1 MKLRNKSNLVSSA
14 GWLYADLLL
23 VLVIVGFG
31 VASTTKDPSALKQ
44 RISVL
49 EQENQ
54 ELKNELEKA
63 QQRIRELEN
72 SGSESWQLNC
82 REVGLEVNKSVSQLD
97 LDEKVNKNIE
107 LAIENRKLNPEFTK
121 VGLVLSYGGY
131 DARAGLSNDSGF
143 RDAEKLLPMLQASPR
158 LQGAEFLSNGAQ
170 TVRINGDKQMV
181 NDDGVYLKIYLVFKG
196 DPALSECGL
205 PES

>member
-1 MKLRNKSNLVSSA
+1 MKFGNKSSFVTSA

-31 VASTTKDPSALKQ
+31 VASTSKDPSALQK

-54 ELKNELEKA
+54 ELKNDLEKA

-82 REVGLEVNKSVSQLD
+82 REVGLEVSKSVSQLD
-97 LDEKVNKNIE
+97 LDEKVNRNIE
-107 LAIENRKLNPEFTK
+107 LAIENRKLNPEFAK

-131 DARAGLSNDSGF
+131 DAKVGMSTEIGF

-170 TVRINGDKQMV
+170 TVRINGDKQLV
-181 NDDGVYLKIYLVFKG
+181 SDDGVYLKIYLVYKG
-196 DPALSECGL
+196 DPSLSECGL
-205 PES
+205 PEN

>member
-1 MKLRNKSNLVSSA
+1 MKLKGKSNLVSSA

-23 VLVIVGFG
+23 VLVIIGFG
-31 VASTTKDPSALKQ
+31 VATTTDDSTVLKQ
-44 RISVL
+44 RITAL
-49 EQENQ
+49 EQENRD
-54 ELKNELEKA
+54 LKNDLEKA

-82 REVGLEVNKSVSQLD
+82 REVGLEVSKSVSQFD
-97 LDEKVNKNIE
+97 LDEKVNRNIE

-131 DARAGLSNDSGF
+131 DANAGMSTEIGF
-143 RDAEKLLPMLQASPR
+143 RDAEKLLPKLQASPR

-170 TVRINGDKQMV
+170 TVRINGDKQLV
-181 NDDGVYLKIYLVFKG
+181 SDDGVYLKIYLVYKG
-196 DPALSECGL
+196 DPSLSECGL
-205 PES
+205 PEN

>member
-1 MKLRNKSNLVSSA
+1 MKPTNKSNFVGSA

-31 VASTTKDPSALKQ
+31 VASTTEDTSAIKL
-44 RISVL
+44 RITAL
-49 EQENQ
+49 EQENKQ
-54 ELKNELEKA
+54 LKSDLEKA
-63 QQRIRELEN
+63 QMRIRELES

-82 REVGLEVNKSVSQLD
+82 REVGLEVNKTVSQLD
-97 LDEKVNKNIE
+97 LDEKVNRNIE
-107 LAIENRKLNPEFTK
+107 LAIKNRKLNPDFTK

-131 DARAGLSNDSGF
+131 DAKAGQSTDSGF

-170 TVRINGDKQMV
+170 TVRINGDKELV
-181 NDDGVYLKIYLVFKG
+181 HDDGVYLKIYLVFKG
-196 DPALSECGL
+196 DPALSECGI

>member
-1 MKLRNKSNLVSSA
+1 MKFGNKSSFVTSA

-31 VASTTKDPSALKQ
+31 VASTSKDPSALQK

-54 ELKNELEKA
+54 ELKNDLEIA
-63 QQRIRELEN
+63 QQRIRELES

-82 REVGLEVNKSVSQLD
+82 REVGLEVSKSVSQLD
-97 LDEKVNKNIE
+97 LDEKVNRNIE
-107 LAIENRKLNPEFTK
+107 LAIENRKLNPEFAK

-131 DARAGLSNDSGF
+131 DAKVGMSTEIGF

-170 TVRINGDKQMV
+170 TVRINGDKQLV
-181 NDDGVYLKIYLVFKG
+181 SDNGVYLKIYLVFKG
-196 DPALSECGL
+196 DPLLSECGL
-205 PES
+205 PEN

>member
-1 MKLRNKSNLVSSA
+1 MKFGNKSSFVTSA

-31 VASTTKDPSALKQ
+31 VASTSKDPSALQK

-54 ELKNELEKA
+54 ELKNDLEIA
-63 QQRIRELEN
+63 QQRIRELES

-82 REVGLEVNKSVSQLD
+82 REVGLEVSKSVSQLD
-97 LDEKVNKNIE
+97 LDEKVNRNIE
-107 LAIENRKLNPEFTK
+107 LAIENRKLNPEFAK

-131 DARAGLSNDSGF
+131 DAKVGMSTEIGF

-170 TVRINGDKQMV
+170 TVRINGDKQLV
-181 NDDGVYLKIYLVFKG
+181 SDDGVYLKIYLVYKG
-196 DPALSECGL
+196 DPSLSECGL
-205 PES
+205 PEN

>member
-1 MKLRNKSNLVSSA
+1 MKLKGRSNLVSSA

-23 VLVIVGFG
+23 VLVIIGFG
-31 VASTTKDPSALKQ
+31 VATTTDDSSVLKQ
-44 RISVL
+44 RITAL

-54 ELKNELEKA
+54 ELKNDLEIA
-63 QQRIRELEN
+63 LQRIRELES

-82 REVGLEVNKSVSQLD
+82 REVGLELSKSVSQSD
-97 LDEKVNKNIE
+97 LDEKINKNIE
-107 LAIENRKLNPEFTK
+107 LAIENRKLNPQFTK

-131 DARAGLSNDSGF
+131 DAKAGLSTESGF

-170 TVRINGDKQMV
+170 TVRINGDKQLV
-181 NDDGVYLKIYLVFKG
+181 SDDGVYLKIYLVYKG
-196 DPALSECGL
+196 DPSLSECGL
-205 PES
+205 PEN

>member
-1 MKLRNKSNLVSSA
+1 M
-14 GWLYADLLL
+14 
-23 VLVIVGFG
+23 
-31 VASTTKDPSALKQ
+31 ASTTKDPSALEQ
-44 RISVL
+44 RIRVL
-49 EQENQ
+49 EQENKQ
-54 ELKNELEKA
+54 LKNDLELA
-63 QQRIRELEN
+63 QLRIRELES

-82 REVGLEVNKSVSQLD
+82 REVGLEVSKTVSQID
-97 LDEKVNKNIE
+97 LDEKVNENIKR
-107 LAIENRKLNPEFTK
+107 AIENRKLNPDFTK

-131 DARAGLSNDSGF
+131 NAKAGLSTDSGF
-143 RDAEKLLPMLQASPR
+143 RDAEKLLPLLQASPR

-181 NDDGVYLKIYLVFKG
+181 NNDGVYLKIYLVFKG

>member
-1 MKLRNKSNLVSSA
+1 MKLKGGSNLVSSA

-23 VLVIVGFG
+23 VLAIIGFG
-31 VASTTKDPSALKQ
+31 VTTTMNDTSALKQ
-44 RISVL
+44 RVTAL

-54 ELKNELEKA
+54 ELKNDLEKA
-63 QQRIRELEN
+63 QQRIRELES

-82 REVGLEVNKSVSQLD
+82 REVGLELNKSVSQTD
-97 LDEKVNKNIE
+97 LDEKIDKNIQ

-131 DARAGLSNDSGF
+131 DANAGLSTESGF
-143 RDAEKLLPMLQASPR
+143 RDAEKLLPKLQASPR

-170 TVRINGDKQMV
+170 TVRINGDKQLV
-181 NDDGVYLKIYLVFKG
+181 SDDGVYLKIYLVFKG
-196 DPALSECGL
+196 DPSLSECGI